1 MALSIELTRPRPG
14 VALITFANP
23 PRNQMSSEAA
33 HRMHLLLSEVE
44 ADESLRCLVLTGSER
59 SWCAGADLREE
70 EQLTDGA
77 TGRSDDELG
86 FGALMTRIESLRVPV
101 VAAVNGYALGGGM
114 ELALCCD
121 IRLGSPDARFM
132 CAAVNMGLILSWYR
146 LPRTIGLG
154 PAKQM
159 LLSGEI
165 FDADWAL
172 RTGLIT
178 ELHSAGQLVSRSLDL
193 AERIASKAPLSVEA
207 TKECANQAFELDHD
221 SAMDLQRQKFLAL
234 VDTADHQE
242 AVTAFLQRRPAI
254 FERR

>member
-1 MALSIELTRPRPG
+1 MSLSLSLTRPRPG

-33 HRMHLLLSEVE
+33 HQMHRLLSEVE
-44 ADESLRCLVLTGSER
+44 DDESLRCLVLTGSER

-70 EQLTDGA
+70 EQLTNGA
-77 TGRSDDELG
+77 TGRPVDEFG
-86 FGALMTRIESLRVPV
+86 FGALMTRIEAMRVPV
-101 VAAVNGYALGGGM
+101 VAAVNGFALGGGM

-121 IRLGSPDARFM
+121 IRIGSPDARFM

-178 ELHSAGQLVSRSLDL
+178 ELHPADQLVQRSLDL
-193 AERIASKAPLSVEA
+193 AERIASRAPLSVEA
-207 TKECANQAFELDHD
+207 TKACANQAFELDHD
-221 SAMDLQRQKFLAL
+221 SAMQLQQQKFLTL
-234 VDTADHQE
+234 VETDDHKE
-242 AVTAFLQRRPAI
+242 AVSAFLQRRPAM